1 MQFQKCS
8 LFCIFNY
15 CIMQIYW
22 KHICMSWAEQQIPF
36 VWCERNVS
44 FRPIPLLLLLLG
56 KKKNKQTWIDCK
68 ASGGLSSWS
77 IFLSVDNEA
86 DLEPFIFSSGG
97 GEGCYIKRSFGGLPQ
112 CQLTATACKKSLTD
126 AVCVFHS
133 LSLKVKKK
141 KKNQLVMEKEEE
153 ESKP

>member
-1 MQFQKCS
+1 MHELGRTTNPICVMWKKCQLQAYS
-8 LFCIFNY
+8 LIAA
-15 CIMQIYW
+15 
-22 KHICMSWAEQQIPF
+22 SAGE
-36 VWCERNVS
+36 
-44 FRPIPLLLLLLG
+44 
-56 KKKNKQTWIDCK
+56 KKNKQTWIDCK

-141 KKNQLVMEKEEE
+141 KQLVMEKEEE